1 MCLHDFQKN
10 LSSYKKDVDQKTI
23 LACSCY
29 RGVRGDHCIHK
40 LATEMHL
47 GERKKPSEEKK
58 LSSRRKRGR
67 VAKNSK
73 IDKS

>member
-1 MCLHDFQKN
+1 MCLYDLNVREYSEKFIFIEEGD
-10 LSSYKKDVDQKTI
+10 DVDQKTI
-23 LACSCY
+23 LACY
-29 RGVRGDHCIHK
+29 KGVRGDNCILK

-67 VAKNSK
+67 VAKN
-73 IDKS
+73 